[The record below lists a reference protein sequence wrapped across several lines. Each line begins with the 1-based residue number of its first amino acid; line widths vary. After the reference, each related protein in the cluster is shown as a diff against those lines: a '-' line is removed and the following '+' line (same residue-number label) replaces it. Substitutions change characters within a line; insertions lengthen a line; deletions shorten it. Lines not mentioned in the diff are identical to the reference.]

1 MDGVTVKNRLS
12 VLLILCAL
20 AVRLVI
26 PAGWMPSAERSFAVT
41 VCTGVNMSTVWID
54 TKGKIHKADP
64 AKHKS
69 YDHEPCAFAGTAMA
83 ADTPSSP
90 VALPMVQDVSDRLV
104 MATTPASIGRGL
116 AAPPPPSTGP
126 PILS

>member
-1 MDGVTVKNRLS
+1 MTIKNRLS
-12 VLLILCAL
+12 MLLIVCAM
-20 AVRLVI
+20 AVRFMV

-54 TKGKIHKADP
+54 TKGKIHKSDP
-64 AKHKS
+64 AKHES
-69 YDHEPCAFAGTAMA
+69 ADHEPCAFAGMAMA
-83 ADTPSSP
+83 ADAPSS
-90 VALPMVQDVSDRLV
+90 VTALPAISHISDRLV
-104 MATTPASIGRGL
+104 AATMPTSIGKGL